1 VFSFSVSF
9 TLNGY
14 AQRIPTEYARI
25 KIFYRSVSVA
35 KIRAA
40 KAAGILM
47 KAAKDADAPVLL
59 MGHGI
64 INRYIAKEL
73 LASGWKEQTRPVP
86 VTGVRVFTA
95 VNPRKSL
102 FFH

>member
-9 TLNGY
+9 TQNGF

-25 KIFYRSVSVA
+25 KIFYSSVSVA

-47 KAAKDADAPVLL
+47 KAAKDADGPVLL

-64 INRYIAKEL
+64 INRFIAKEL
-73 LASGWKEQTRPVP
+73 LATGWKEQTRPRTGYWG
-86 VTGVRVFTA
+86 TGVYSR
-95 VNPRKSL
+95 
-102 FFH
+102 